1 MSEIDAR
8 LAGLSPE
15 KRALLL
21 QQLGRRQ
28 NAAPR
33 QEIVRRQRPA
43 RLPLSFAQQRLW
55 ILDQLDPGS
64 AVYNVP
70 MTMWLRGPLDAAL
83 IQRAL
88 DEILRRH
95 ESLRS
100 VARADEQGPFQL
112 VLPPSAV
119 ELAQQ
124 DLRALAESEREAAA
138 FAIARADAVRPFD
151 IANGPLL
158 RASLTRVD
166 DERHLLT
173 VNAHH
178 IAVDGWSLGIVLDE
192 LQHLYAA
199 YREDRPS
206 PLTEP
211 TVQYVDYALWQHDL
225 HENQTLAKQLEY
237 WKQHLSG
244 RLPVLELPGDRSR
257 PAVQSHRGEVFR
269 DAVPAELYEGVKR
282 LSREHGATAFMTV
295 LAAFNTLLMRY
306 SGQSDQIVGVGV
318 ANRNRQELESLVGF
332 FVNTLAVR
340 NDLSGDPS
348 FAELL
353 ARVRDSMLN
362 AQANQ
367 DVPIERLIE
376 ELDLDRALSHSP
388 LFQVMLFFQNFPGE
402 SRRVSGLDLS
412 PVTFDAINQGTA
424 RNDLSLFA
432 SEHYGA
438 LQLFFE
444 YATDLF
450 DEATVAAFS
459 RHLIQLLRS
468 AVADP
473 TQRLSQLDILGD
485 DERRQ
490 LLRDWNDTA
499 LALPVDRP
507 LHALFE
513 AQAALSPDA
522 IAVEQNGVRL
532 SYAELDAQAEAIA
545 RALAARGTV
554 RGDMVGLFVERRPRM
569 LAAMLGV
576 LKAGAA
582 YVPMDPSYPA
592 ERLGFMLEDAAA
604 RVVLCERALL
614 GQVPASAAATLTVE
628 DALAAP
634 AGARVDAGVMPEDLA
649 YVIFTSGS
657 TGRPKGVQI
666 PHRAAVNFLGSV
678 ARAPGLAAGDAIC
691 AVTTLSFDIAL
702 LELMLPLTVGA
713 RVVLA
718 DRETAGDGAALAR
731 LIESSASTVVQAT
744 PATWRMVLDAGW
756 QGHARLRLLCGGEAL
771 PRELADR
778 LLRCCGE
785 LWNMYGPTETT
796 VWSTVERVQPGSE
809 AISIG
814 KPIANTQVYIVD
826 PQMQPVP
833 AGVPGELLI
842 GGLGVARGYL
852 DRPELSAEKFIV
864 DPFAAVHSDANGEA
878 RLYRTGDLAR
888 WRRDGRLEVLGR
900 IDHQVKL
907 RGFRIELGEIESVL
921 IEHPQV
927 LQAVVVCREDRPG
940 DKRLV
945 AYIVPRAAD
954 AGFDPSELRAAA
966 RQRLPDYMLPSAW
979 VALERLPLTPNGK
992 VDRLALPAPEAGAGA
1007 AERYLAPRN
1016 GEETTLAGLWAEVL
1030 GLERVSI
1037 DADFFDL
1044 GGHSLLATQ
1053 LVTRINKAFGG
1064 ETPLRALFEAPTVA
1078 GFAQWLMRQRV
1089 DSVDNDDL
1097 LGMLDQLEGLS
1108 DDEIQA
1114 LLADA
1119 GA

>member
-1 MSEIDAR
+1 MSELDAR

-21 QQLGRRQ
+21 QQLGRKQ
-28 NAAPR
+28 NAAPK
-33 QEIVRRQRPA
+33 QDIVRRQRPA

-70 MTMWLRGPLDAAL
+70 LTLWLRGPLDAAL

-100 VARADEQGPFQL
+100 VARADDDGPFQV
-112 VLPPSAV
+112 VLPPTTV
-119 ELAQQ
+119 QMAQQ
-124 DLRALAESEREAAA
+124 DLRHLAEPAREAAA
-138 FAIARADAVRPFD
+138 FELARAEAARSFD
-151 IANGPLL
+151 IHNGPLL
-158 RASLTRVD
+158 SATLSRVE

-192 LQHLYAA
+192 LQQLYAA
-199 YREDRPS
+199 YRDGRPS
-206 PLTEP
+206 PLAEP
-211 TVQYVDYALWQHDL
+211 EVQYVDYALWQRDQF
-225 HENQTLAKQLEY
+225 ENQVLSKQLDY
-237 WKQHLSG
+237 WKQQLSG

-257 PAVQSHRGEVFR
+257 PALQSHRGQVFR
-269 DAVPAELYEGVKR
+269 DAVPAELYEDVKR
-282 LSREHGATAFMTV
+282 LSRQEGATAFMTV

-306 SGQSDQIVGVGV
+306 SGQSDQIVGVGI

-348 FAELL
+348 FRELL
-353 ARVRDSMLN
+353 ARVRDTTLN
-362 AQANQ
+362 AQSNQ
-367 DVPIERLIE
+367 DLPIERLME

-402 SRRVSGLDLS
+402 SNRVSGLDMT

-432 SEHYGA
+432 SEHHGA

-444 YATDLF
+444 YASDLF

-468 AVADP
+468 VVADP
-473 TQRLSQLDILGD
+473 SRRLSEIDILGD

-499 LALPVDRP
+499 RALPADP
-507 LHALFE
+507 TLHALFE
-513 AQAALSPDA
+513 AQAARTPDA
-522 IAVEQNGVRL
+522 IAVEQNGVRV
-532 SYAELDAQAEAIA
+532 SYAELDAQADAVA
-545 RALAARGTV
+545 RALVARGTA
-554 RGDMVGLFVERRPRM
+554 RGDMIGLFVERSPRM
-569 LAAMLGV
+569 LAAMLGA

-582 YVPMDPSYPA
+582 YVPMDPSYPS
-592 ERLGFMLEDAAA
+592 ERLRFMLEDAAP
-604 RVVLCERALL
+604 RVVLGERALL
-614 GQVPASAAATLTVE
+614 AQLPASTSPTLALE

-634 AGARVDAGVMPEDLA
+634 AGQRVAAGVGPDDIA

-666 PHRAAVNFLGSV
+666 PHRAAANFLSSM
-678 ARAPGLAAGDAIC
+678 AREPGLSAGDAVC

-718 DRETAGDGAALAR
+718 DRETVGDGAALAR
-731 LIESSASTVVQAT
+731 LIERSASTVMQAT
-744 PATWRMVLDAGW
+744 PATWRMLLDAGW
-756 QGHARLRLLCGGEAL
+756 RGAANLRLLCGGEAL

-778 LLRCCGE
+778 LLACCDE
-785 LWNMYGPTETT
+785 LWNLYGPTETT
-796 VWSTVERVQPGSE
+796 VWSTVERVRPGEE

-814 KPIANTQVYIVD
+814 TPIANTQVYIVD
-826 PQMQPVP
+826 RQMQPVP

-852 DRPELSAEKFIV
+852 DRPDLTGEKFIA
-864 DPFAAVHSDANGEA
+864 DPFGAHADTNADA

-921 IEHPQV
+921 AEQPDV
-927 LQAVVVCREDRPG
+927 LQAVVICREDRPG

-945 AYIVPRAAD
+945 AYIVPRAGD
-954 AGFDPSELRAAA
+954 AFDTGAARAAA

-979 VALERLPLTPNGK
+979 VVLEQLPLTPNGK
-992 VDRLALPAPEAGAGA
+992 VDRLALPAPEAGA
-1007 AERYLAPRN
+1007 AEADRYLAPRN
-1016 GEETTLAGLWAEVL
+1016 GEEATLAALWAEVL

-1037 DADFFDL
+1037 DGDFFEL

-1078 GFAQWLMRQRV
+1078 GFAQWLMQQRV
-1089 DSVDNDDL
+1089 DSVDADDL